1 MIAFLKQHPHLKSAS
16 SDFGER
22 KGGCTMLSA
31 RFSAPLATLAL
42 ILAAS
47 SLQAQ
52 VDTGTILGTVRDST
66 GAIVPGAKVTI
77 SNEGTSFTQST
88 TTSSSGNYVFTPLR
102 IGAYTVEVQQPGF
115 KTQRKTGQQLNIQ
128 QQLVVDFI
136 LSPGEVTTTVDV
148 SAQAPVLQ
156 TESGSVGQVIGS
168 QSVNDLPLNG
178 RNYTFLARLTTGV
191 NAGQPEGRGLNANG
205 WFEANGTRADQNNYL
220 LDGID
225 NNSNSVDF
233 LSGAAYV
240 LKPPIDAIAEFKL
253 QTNSFS
259 AEFGRAG
266 GAVLNAS
273 LKSGTN
279 EFHGS
284 LWEFLRN
291 DALDAADF
299 FQNATGSKKG
309 AFRQNQFGA
318 TIGGPVI
325 KNKTFFFA
333 DYEGTRI
340 RQAVPETATVP
351 TQAEA
356 ASGYTNFSDLMALQT
371 GHLTDANG
379 NQYPIGTIF
388 DPATTATNAN
398 GAYIRQPFPGNTIPA
413 SRLDP
418 NAVKLLQLMPA
429 PTQPGL
435 YNNFNVNRSSSND
448 INQID
453 TRVDQYF
460 SEHDQMF
467 GRFSWSHNPQFIP
480 GPFTGYA
487 DGGGFGDG
495 DQNFNTMGAALS
507 YTHSF
512 SPTLINEARL
522 GFNRE
527 YTSRV
532 QPYGNSTTNI
542 PALFGIQGVL
552 QTPGNGGLPYLGIG
566 GLSQLG
572 SSEWLVSDRYSNTI
586 QFTENLT
593 KIYGKHTFKAGME
606 FQQITFPWIAPP
618 YSRGGYSFNG
628 SFTSIPNVTDSSTGR
643 AQFLLNPPTNGLGG
657 PNSISLSNFGDVAA
671 TRAYGGAFFQDDWK
685 VTQKLTLNL
694 GLRWDYFSPTGETYG
709 AQANFVPGTPF
720 SGAQYIIPA
729 NRQNNPALSSS
740 FMQTLQQDGIKLVYS
755 NAYHGSGLANIQDT
769 NFSPRFGFAY
779 QATNRFVIR
788 GGYGIYYGAFENR
801 GGYPSLGYNYPFQ
814 YSFYY
819 YAPNSQSPMVLPN
832 GQFGTLENS
841 VAGIPLNP
849 ALVKGSGLTLR
860 GIQLNYKTPYVQSGN
875 LTLQYQLTQSTS
887 LEAGYVGSLS
897 RHLETFVG
905 TNNASV
911 LLPPGTNI
919 TPYIPFPNF
928 APGSPYDDTI
938 GNADYHSL
946 QTKLEHHF
954 ANGLDMLVA
963 YTYAKTLTDAGDLL
977 SGGGVGGFRAPD
989 LPNFG
994 IHGDWGLAPF
1004 DIRHSFVASGTYDL
1018 PIGRGRSYLS
1028 NLNKVANG
1036 FIGGWSTNWI
1046 LTLHSGNPQT
1056 IGCTYSTGADT
1067 GCYALYTG
1075 AGLYTG
1081 QSVAHF
1087 YNAAAFT
1094 NPPVVTQ
1101 VGQTNYAPLGG
1112 GNTQVTGPAFHRID
1126 LSLFKSFPISEKKSF
1141 EFRVEVFNLT
1151 NTPNFALPSILN
1163 FLDTADF
1170 GRITSTVD
1178 NPNDPRELQLAL
1190 KFYF

>member
-1 MIAFLKQHPHLKSAS
+1 
-16 SDFGER
+16 
-22 KGGCTMLSA
+22 MLCA
-31 RFSAPLATLAL
+31 RFSVRLAALAL
-42 ILAAS
+42 YFLAF
-47 SLQAQ
+47 SLWAQ
-52 VDTGTILGTVRDST
+52 VDTGTILGTVRDTS
-66 GAIVPGAKVTI
+66 GGVVPGAKVMI
-77 SNEGTSFTQST
+77 ANEGTAFTQ
-88 TTSSSGNYVFTPLR
+88 TTSTSASGNYVFTPLR
-102 IGAYTVEVQQPGF
+102 IGRYTVEVEQPGF
-115 KTQRKTGQQLNIQ
+115 KKQRKMGQELDIQ
-128 QQLVVDFI
+128 QQLVIDFV
-136 LSPGEVTTTVDV
+136 LEPGEVSTTVDV
-148 SAQAPVLQ
+148 RAETPILQ
-156 TESGSVGQVIGS
+156 TENGSVGQVIGT

-191 NAGQPEGRGLNANG
+191 NPGQPEGRGLNANG

-299 FQNATGSKKG
+299 FENATGSKKG

-318 TIGGPVI
+318 TVGGPI
-325 KNKTFFFA
+325 RKNKTFFFA

-351 TQAEA
+351 TQAEI
-356 ASGYTNFSDLMALQT
+356 ASGYTNFSDLASLQS
-371 GHLTDANG
+371 GRLTDATG
-379 NQYPIGTIF
+379 TQYPIGTIF
-388 DPATTATNAN
+388 DPATTNSIAN
-398 GAYIRQPFPGNTIPA
+398 GKYVRDPFPGNTIPA

-418 NAVKLLQLMPA
+418 NAVKLLALFPA
-429 PTQPGL
+429 PTQGGI
-435 YNNFNVNRSSSND
+435 YNNFNVNRGSSND
-448 INQID
+448 VNAVD
-453 TRVDQYF
+453 GRVDQYF
-460 SEHDQMF
+460 TEHDQMF
-467 GRFSWSHNPQFIP
+467 ARYSWSHNPQFIP

-495 DQNFNTMGAALS
+495 TQNFNTMGAAVS

-512 SPTLINEARL
+512 SPTLINEMRA

-532 QPYGNSTTNI
+532 QPYGNSATNI
-542 PALFGIQGVL
+542 PAQFGIQGVL

-572 SSEWLVSDRYSNTI
+572 SAEWLVSDRFSNTV

-606 FQQITFPWIAPP
+606 VQQITFPWVAPP
-618 YSRGGYSFNG
+618 YSRGGYSFSG
-628 SFTSIPNVTDSSTGR
+628 EYTSIPNVTDGSTGR
-643 AQFLLNPPTNGLGG
+643 AQFLLAPPTNGLGG

-671 TRAYGGAFFQDDWK
+671 TRAYGGAFVQDDWK
-685 VTQKLTLNL
+685 ISRKLTLNL

-720 SGAQYIIPA
+720 SGAQYIIPT
-729 NRQNNPALSSS
+729 NRQNNPPLSAS

-755 NAYHGSGLANIQDT
+755 NAYGGSGLSSVQKT

-779 QATNRFVIR
+779 QATSRLVIR

-819 YAPNSQSPMVLPN
+819 FSPTSQSPMVLPN
-832 GQFGTLENS
+832 GQYGTLENS

-849 ALVKGSGLTLR
+849 SLVQGSGLTLR
-860 GIQLNYKTPYVQSGN
+860 GIQLNYKTPYVQSSN
-875 LTLQYQLTQSTS
+875 FTLQYQLTQSTS
-887 LEAGYVGSLS
+887 FEAGYVGSLS

-928 APGSPYDDTI
+928 APGSPYDATI

-946 QTKLEHHF
+946 QTKLERHF

-963 YTYAKTLTDAGDLL
+963 YTYSKTLTDAGDLL

-989 LPNFG
+989 LPGFG
-994 IHGDWGLAPF
+994 IRGDWALAPF
-1004 DIRHSFVASGTYDL
+1004 DIRNSLVASGTYDL
-1018 PIGRGRSYLS
+1018 PVGRGRTYWSGASKLADG
-1028 NLNKVANG
+1028 V
-1036 FIGGWSTNWI
+1036 FGGWSVNWI
-1046 LTLHSGNPQT
+1046 LTVHSGNPQT
-1056 IGCTYSTGADT
+1056 IGCTYATGADN
-1067 GCYALYTG
+1067 GCFALYTG
-1075 AGLYTG
+1075 ASLYAG
-1081 QSVAHF
+1081 QSVSHF
-1087 YNAAAFT
+1087 YNAGAFT

-1101 VGQTNYAPLGG
+1101 VGQANYGPLGG
-1112 GNTQVTGPAFHRID
+1112 GNTQVMGPAFHRLD
-1126 LSLFKSFPISEKKSF
+1126 LSLFKSFPISERKRF
-1141 EFRVEVFNLT
+1141 ELRIEAFNLT
-1151 NTPNFALPSILN
+1151 NTPNFALPSSLN
-1163 FLDTADF
+1163 FLDTVDF
-1170 GRITSTVD
+1170 GKITSTVD